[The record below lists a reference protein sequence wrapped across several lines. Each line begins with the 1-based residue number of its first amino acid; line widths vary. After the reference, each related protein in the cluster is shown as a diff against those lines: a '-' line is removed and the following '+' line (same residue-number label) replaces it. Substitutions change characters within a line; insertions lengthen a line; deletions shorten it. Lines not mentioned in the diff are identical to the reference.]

1 MACDSNYDGRAYA
14 KIVNTMAAIRVRY
27 ELTEYLYIN
36 THSVPF
42 LEFWKTADLFL
53 FISISQ
59 LGLYTSH
66 SETIHIST
74 RHLAEYFGPVAGP
87 LGD

>member
-42 LEFWKTADLFL
+42 LEF
-53 FISISQ
+53 
-59 LGLYTSH
+59 
-66 SETIHIST
+66 
-74 RHLAEYFGPVAGP
+74 
-87 LGD
+87 